1 MKRQS
6 KKRWIQKGIKR
17 PGRVTEA
24 AKRDGL
30 SVPEEARK
38 MSHSSDPSK
47 RGAGNLAL
55 RFEGKA
61 KHGNLKKRGKKR
73 SKGRSSGRR

>member
-1 MKRQS
+1 MRKKKARKGGKRF
-6 KKRWIQKGIKR
+6 IQHAIKR
-17 PGRVTEA
+17 PGRVKRA

-38 MSHSSDPSK
+38 MAHSGNKSEE
-47 RGAGNLAL
+47 GAGRLAL

-61 KHGNLKKRGKKR
+61 KHGNIRKKKH
-73 SKGRSSGRR
+73 RSSRRG